1 MLPPPRHPVLLSPH
15 QSYPIP
21 HLSSLESKTGTR
33 RAGCPGGSERWFL
46 ALDKQELE
54 ERAPSQGTCEGLGIP
69 PALTGLWAQ
78 RLPGFLTSSHSPLH
92 PVTQCHL

>member
-21 HLSSLESKTGTR
+21 HLSSLESNTGVR
-33 RAGCPGGSERWFL
+33 WAGCPEGGERWFL
-46 ALDKQELE
+46 ALDEQGLE
-54 ERAPSQGTCEGLGIP
+54 ERAPSQGTREGLGIP
-69 PALTGLWAQ
+69 PVLTGPWAQ
-78 RLPGFLTSSHSPLH
+78 PLPGFLTSSHSPLH